1 MISKSILVQV
11 AMLAVLAVV
20 VLVLAGL
27 DLVDGTL
34 GLGWAAGGLFAG
46 FAIGIFASRIRRMEW
61 DGTAGRVIAHID
73 WIGAVIL
80 VCFVVGNLLREWVL
94 GHWVDGAA
102 LTTLGMCVT
111 AGVLTGEVIGT
122 RRRVRSVLADEPFP
136 DDE

>member
-1 MISKSILVQV
+1 M
-11 AMLAVLAVV
+11 
-20 VLVLAGL
+20 GR
-27 DLVDGTL
+27 DRR
-34 GLGWAAGGLFAG
+34 
-46 FAIGIFASRIRRMEW
+46 SRDRSHR
-61 DGTAGRVIAHID
+61 

-80 VCFVVGNLLREWVL
+80 VRFVVGNLVREWVL

-136 DDE
+136 DD